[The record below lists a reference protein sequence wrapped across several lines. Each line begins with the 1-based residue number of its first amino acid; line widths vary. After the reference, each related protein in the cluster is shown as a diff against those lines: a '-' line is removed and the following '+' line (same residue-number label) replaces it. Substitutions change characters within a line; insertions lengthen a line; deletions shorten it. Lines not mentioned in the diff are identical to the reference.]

1 MNDRMEQE
9 INRTIDLL
17 QASMPR
23 RRSGAAL
30 SVLIKTAKDEI
41 NPLLLLALFLISVP
55 AGLGFTKLTSPM
67 ITVFCIS
74 PLPMLILF
82 HRYVL
87 HSNPALRELE
97 ETFPFSY
104 SEMLVG
110 RSVLISVYMVFVFL
124 ALAML
129 LSNFTG
135 ENFIRLALC
144 GAIPNTYLC
153 IALLLLSAFIR
164 NQDGLSLA
172 AVVVWAGIIY
182 CASAL
187 PFDRFL
193 LILPTWGYVTI
204 LIAGVVLYGLC
215 VRKIRKR
222 RVFYA
227 VDIS

>member
-1 MNDRMEQE
+1 
-9 INRTIDLL
+9 
-17 QASMPR
+17 MPR
-23 RRSGAAL
+23 KKSEAAL

-41 NPLLLLALFLISVP
+41 NPLLLLALFLLSIPV
-55 AGLGFTKLTSPM
+55 GLCLSRLTSPM

-110 RSVLISVYMVFVFL
+110 RAVLISVYMVFVFL

-172 AVVVWAGIIY
+172 AIVVWAGIIY
-182 CASAL
+182 CALAL
-187 PFDRFL
+187 PFDHFL
-193 LILPTWGYVTI
+193 LVVPTWGYGLV
-204 LIAGVVLYGLC
+204 LAAGVALFGLC
-215 VRKIRKR
+215 VHKIRKWR
-222 RVFYA
+222 FFYA
-227 VDIS
+227 VDIR